1 MDRFRQVSAQYA
13 RFGQELDSYR
23 PQYSAASAEDAFPR
37 YDGAMRFTHFSA
49 PLALVVLAV
58 SALPGL
64 AASRTLLENDKVRV
78 IEAVDQPHSPS
89 APHQHNFNRVM
100 VYLQPGN
107 ERITP
112 EGAKPELLTWGAGE
126 VKWSRA
132 GGRHVSEITSNAPVT
147 MIEIEI
153 KKQGDPAKKVTTALD
168 PVKIDS
174 QDYRVEFENSQ
185 VRVVRVHMAPHR
197 AVPLHEHQLDRVVV
211 YLTDQ
216 RSRITSADGKAEM
229 AEHKAG
235 EASWGGPA
243 KHREENLNGTPFEGI
258 VVELK
263 N

>member
-1 MDRFRQVSAQYA
+1 
-13 RFGQELDSYR
+13 
-23 PQYSAASAEDAFPR
+23 
-37 YDGAMRFTHFSA
+37 MRLTHFRAWHS
-49 PLALVVLAV
+49 LVILAV
-58 SALPGL
+58 SAWPAL

-78 IEAVDQPHSPS
+78 VEAVDQPHSPS
-89 APHQHNFNRVM
+89 APHQHTFNRVM
-100 VYLQPGN
+100 VYLQPGE

-112 EGAKPELLTWGAGE
+112 EGGKPVVLTWGAGE
-126 VKWSRA
+126 VKWSPA
-132 GGRHVSEITSNAPVT
+132 GGRHVSEVTSNAPVT

-153 KKQGDPAKKVTTALD
+153 KKEGDPAKRVTTSLD
-168 PVKIDS
+168 PAKIDS

-216 RSRITSADGKAEM
+216 RTRVTSADGKAETV
-229 AEHKAG
+229 EHKAG

-243 KHREENLNGTPFEGI
+243 RHREENLNDTPFEAI